1 MKTAK
6 YNKVEMTIKRVNA
19 PQGRYIITGKRNG
32 QTIAAYTDDSEI
44 YDFFTED
51 YPDDPNWARRAAYKM
66 LRPTII
72 EVIAYREGG
81 NWVYNEN
88 GTLYRMPHHIRSVGD
103 VRKAF
108 REAGECTNVVY
119 KVTFA

>member
-1 MKTAK
+1 MKTVK
-6 YNKVEMTIKRVNA
+6 YNKLEMTIKRVNA
-19 PQGRYIITGKRNG
+19 PQGRYIITAERKGH
-32 QTIAAYTDDSEI
+32 TIAAYTNDAEI

-51 YPDDPNWARRAAYKM
+51 YPSDPNWARRAAFN
-66 LRPTII
+66 LLHPTII

-88 GTLYRMPHHIRSVGD
+88 GVLYRMPHHIRSVGD

-108 REAGECTNVVY
+108 REAGDCTNVVY